1 MNDSQNELETI
12 AANCLCFN
20 LRKTSRLASQVYDTY
35 YRSIGLLGTQ
45 VFLLLIIQSRTGLSC
60 GELGRVSGLRQSSV
74 TRNLEV
80 LASHGYVRSDPDPAD
95 ARRKILSLT
104 TSGKRKIDEA
114 IPVWREAQQMLID
127 QLGGEKTALLLG
139 MLKETADCLR

>member
-1 MNDSQNELETI
+1 MSEPQSELEKITDT
-12 AANCLCFN
+12 CLCFN
-20 LRKTSRLASQVYDTY
+20 LRKTSRLASQLYDTY

-45 VFLLLIIQSRTGLSC
+45 VFLLLIIQSRSGLSC
-60 GELGRVSGLRQSSV
+60 GELGTVSGLRQSSV
-74 TRNLEV
+74 TRNIEV

-104 TSGKRKIDEA
+104 ELGKRKIDEA
-114 IPVWREAQQMLID
+114 IPVWREAQQTLIT